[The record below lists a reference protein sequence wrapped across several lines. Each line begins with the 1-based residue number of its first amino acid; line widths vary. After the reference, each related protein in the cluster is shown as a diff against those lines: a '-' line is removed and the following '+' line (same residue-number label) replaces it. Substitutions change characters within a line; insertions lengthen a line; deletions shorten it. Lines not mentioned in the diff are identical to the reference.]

1 MSPTQAK
8 NLETRISRL
17 EKMVDVVLR
26 QDDGDWL
33 NSPQLVEKLDQITSE
48 KTRISER
55 DSEI

>member
-17 EKMVDVVLR
+17 ERMVDVVLR

-33 NSPQLVEKLDQITSE
+33 NSPQLVKKLDEIAGE
-48 KTRISER
+48 KSQISER
-55 DSEI
+55 NANI